1 MKYLLPP
8 SPRSTRAFTLIELLI
23 VIAIIAVLAGLIFS
37 AMPGIKAKQA
47 TSVAKSE
54 LTQITTAIEAYK
66 ARYGSYPPDS
76 PMNVSPANPLYFEL
90 TGALITTNGGARYF
104 QPLDGN
110 RELKAEYVLDDLK
123 IEGLINAA
131 PTAQA
136 TDDRPA
142 IESFLKQVKPAQV
155 TTNSTP
161 HNVYVLTCSVDDTA
175 VWRYNSSNPTN
186 NPGSYDLWVDL
197 VFGGKTNR
205 ISNWSR

>member
-1 MKYLLPP
+1 MKHLLTKAQHG
-8 SPRSTRAFTLIELLI
+8 SRAFTLIELLI

-54 LTQITTAIEAYK
+54 LTQISTAIESYK

-76 PMNVSPANPLYFEL
+76 PTNVAPANPLYYEL
-90 TGALITTNGGARYF
+90 EGMILSDGSYKS
-104 QPLDGN
+104 LDGSYQIATN
-110 RELKAEYVLDDLK
+110 IVLDNLM
-123 IEGLINAA
+123 IPGLVNAST
-131 PTAQA
+131 TAAA

-142 IESFLKQVKPAQV
+142 IETFLKEVKPDQIT
-155 TTNSTP
+155 TTNG
-161 HNVYVLTCSVDDTA
+161 VRLLTCSVDETA

-186 NPGSYDLWVDL
+186 NPGAYDLWVDL

>member
-1 MKYLLPP
+1 M
-8 SPRSTRAFTLIELLI
+8 IELLI

-47 TSVAKSE
+47 TSVAQSE

-76 PMNVSPANPLYFEL
+76 PTNASPLYYEL
-90 TGALITTNGGARYF
+90 EGMILSGNLYKS
-104 QPLDGN
+104 LDGSYQIATN
-110 RELKAEYVLDDLK
+110 IVIDDLL
-123 IEGLINAA
+123 IPGLVNAST
-131 PTAQA
+131 TAAA

-142 IESFLKQVKPAQV
+142 VETFLKELKPAQV
-155 TTNSTP
+155 YTRTNGLR
-161 HNVYVLTCSVDDTA
+161 VLTCSVDDTA

-186 NPGSYDLWVDL
+186 NPGAYDLWVDL

>member
-76 PMNVSPANPLYFEL
+76 PTNVFPANPLYFEL
-90 TGALITTNGGARYF
+90 TGMVISGNSYKSLDGSYEIPINTVTNGLKVPGLVNASTTAAATDDHPAIETFLKQIKPDQITTNNGVR
-104 QPLDGN
+104 
-110 RELKAEYVLDDLK
+110 
-123 IEGLINAA
+123 
-131 PTAQA
+131 
-136 TDDRPA
+136 
-142 IESFLKQVKPAQV
+142 
-155 TTNSTP
+155 
-161 HNVYVLTCSVDDTA
+161 VLTCSVDDTA